1 MEKKEQQ
8 QLSGVY
14 FIIGILIGLM
24 VGFGLESN
32 VFNDAILSVLSI
44 GMISSLGE
52 FFLQFCYQPGN
63 IFGWYRD
70 WLDKHLGNNPNSPL
84 SFFYQPLGACAY
96 CQNTWLTFGVFLLGN
111 IFFGVSWWLLFPSLF
126 LSHLFLTA
134 LDYTFWR

>member
-8 QLSGVY
+8 QISGVY

-32 VFNDAILSVLSI
+32 KFNDGLLSVLSI
-44 GMISSLGE
+44 GIVSSLGE

-70 WLDKHLGNNPNSPL
+70 FLDKYFANNPKNPFGFL
-84 SFFYQPLGACAY
+84 YQPLGACAY
-96 CQNTWLTFGVFLLGN
+96 CQNTWLTLGVFVLGN
-111 IFFGVSWWLLFPSLF
+111 IFFGVSWWLLLPSIF
-126 LSHLFLTA
+126 VSHLILTA
-134 LDYTFWR
+134 LDYTFWQ